1 MAVVFHAVFHS
12 RVLAAPLTPCAAV
25 GNRVGNTGEKQ
36 KKYFKRQNL
45 AQPIVERFS
54 SLEPVSFEGFDVVYS
69 KEYDQLV
76 PNLHGGDSYAPR
88 SVR

>member
-1 MAVVFHAVFHS
+1 M
-12 RVLAAPLTPCAAV
+12 
-25 GNRVGNTGEKQ
+25 GNTGEKQ

-69 KEYDQLV
+69 KKYDQLV
-76 PNLHGGDSYAPR
+76 SNLDR
-88 SVR
+88 VRNVGVSAAN